1 MATKTIV
8 TRIKNKVADISSWQT
23 STGKLLDGEIAIV
36 RVPTGEEYTNPVTGK
51 SEPVV
56 ELLMKVGDGSTAFAS
71 LPWLSAKASDVYD
84 WAKLQDPSAI
94 SVSYNGKSSTLANV
108 LKDLQAAQ
116 ADIAELDESLGD
128 VKTLFSVDPASAT
141 ANGVVQ
147 GITYDSSTGKFSV
160 TYGTVATNDLGSKV
174 VTAAKIADKTIT
186 ATQLADKTVTAA
198 KMADGTI
205 TNDKISSVASS
216 KVTVDSDNTTLATK
230 LTSIEAEIAKKMDTH
245 NHPYLA
251 DTTVY
256 AKGATQNGA
265 AVSANKVNAA
275 VTFNNSGSGADSGAT
290 FDGSAARTISYNTVG
305 AAPASHT
312 HDDRYY
318 TETEIN
324 SKITEINNTI
334 NGKSDSG
341 HNHDDRY
348 YTETEVDTKIA
359 AAVSSALK
367 YKGTKA
373 TTGDLPTS
381 GNATGDVWNI
391 TSACAATSTLPKVN
405 AGDNVAWNGSAWD
418 VLAGTV
424 DLSNY
429 YNKSEVNA
437 ELEKKSDEGH
447 THNYAGSS
455 SAGGAATSANKVN
468 KAVTF
473 KTSSSASSGTS
484 FDGSSA
490 VTVTYSTVG
499 AAAASHSHTKA
510 EITDFA
516 HNHDDVYYTETEVN
530 ALLAGKSDTGH
541 THSSYVNQN
550 AFSKIAVSGQTTVEA
565 DTATDTVTFAGSNVT
580 ITTDSANDKVTF
592 SVADGTTSVKGLV
605 KLEDSVTSTST
616 TTAATPNSVK
626 TAYDKAAAAEAA
638 LANKAASSHT
648 HGNILNGG
656 TMTATALTSTSGVA
670 GVLVTDSSNK
680 ITRMAPA
687 TVRSLIGAGTSSLTL
702 GTTSTTA
709 AAGNHTHSAHE
720 ARTTAIEGN
729 YVRFNSTD
737 NKLYVGTSGAD
748 EIIFDCGGAPV

>member
-8 TRIKNKVADISSWQT
+8 TRIKNKVADLSSWQT

-128 VKTLFSVDPASAT
+128 VKTLFSVDPATAT
-141 ANGVVQ
+141 TNGVVQ
-147 GITYDSSTGKFSV
+147 GITYDSATGKFSV
-160 TYGTVATNDLGSKV
+160 TYGTVAAGDIASNA
-174 VTAAKIADKTIT
+174 VTEAKIASSAVTTAKIKDGNVTTAKIADS
-186 ATQLADKTVTAA
+186 AVTNA
-198 KMADGTI
+198 
-205 TNDKISSVASS
+205 KISSVAST
-216 KVTVDSDNTTLATK
+216 KVTVDSDNTTLAAK
-230 LTSIEAEIAKKMDTH
+230 LTAIDADIAEKMDIHT
-245 NHPYLA
+245 HPYLP
-251 DTTVY
+251 DSTTY
-256 AKGATQNGA
+256 AGSSTKGGA
-265 AVSANKVNAA
+265 ATSANKVNKA
-275 VTFNNSGSGADSGAT
+275 VTFKKNDTTSTS
-290 FDGSAARTISYNTVG
+290 FDGSAAITVTYDSVG
-305 AAPASHT
+305 AAPATHS
-312 HDDRYY
+312 HDDLYY

-324 SKITEINNTI
+324 SKITEINQAI
-334 NGKSDSG
+334 DGKSAYG
-341 HNHDDRY
+341 HTHDDRY

-473 KTSSSASSGTS
+473 KTSSGASSGTS